1 MPMMCGRGRYWA
13 VVLTLISL
21 GTFGVAGCAGSDRE
35 ATGHAAIS
43 RAKTF
48 SSVAELVKGSSD
60 VVEAEVV
67 SEEQR
72 YPLPFD
78 LPEAKNIPY
87 LAGYEVRVK
96 EVGYGQRS
104 AGDLMKVLY
113 TVNPSDEK
121 SPHLQRNRTYLLFV
135 TPSEIPGIK
144 RTDMIVVG
152 MWAGMYVEDGDSV
165 SFEGLDPELQAPMP
179 KTITMAEVRESTVH
193 R

>member
-1 MPMMCGRGRYWA
+1 
-13 VVLTLISL
+13 
-21 GTFGVAGCAGSDRE
+21 
-35 ATGHAAIS
+35 
-43 RAKTF
+43 
-48 SSVAELVKGSSD
+48 
-60 VVEAEVV
+60 
-67 SEEQR
+67 
-72 YPLPFD
+72 
-78 LPEAKNIPY
+78 
-87 LAGYEVRVK
+87 
-96 EVGYGQRS
+96 
-104 AGDLMKVLY
+104 LY

-121 SPHLQRNRTYLLFV
+121 SPHLQRTRTYLLFV